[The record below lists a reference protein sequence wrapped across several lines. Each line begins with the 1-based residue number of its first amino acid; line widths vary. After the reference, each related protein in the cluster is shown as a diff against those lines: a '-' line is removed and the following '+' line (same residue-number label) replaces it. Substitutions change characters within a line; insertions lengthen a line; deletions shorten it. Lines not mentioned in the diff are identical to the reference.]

1 MTMLTKQK
9 RKPVIEL
16 FIQKDKLALI
26 WFIIAAVVTAGFWW
40 ERQRLIASFQ
50 QKPQFFVMDANHTYY
65 LPTSIDF
72 EDAKEVHAAQTRL
85 AMEAVFNRNPSGA
98 DNPDRLKRILGKEL
112 YQETNRRLEEET
124 KAFRQK
130 EIHQKVELGAIQIL
144 QVRDDSVLTGV
155 EAQLI
160 RNGVFRNKPF
170 TEVLEVNAQFKFI
183 LNPDMRHN
191 GRFPTVA
198 IAFDYNTRTTTK
210 S

>member
-1 MTMLTKQK
+1 MLASKK
-9 RKPVIEL
+9 RNPVIDL
-16 FIQKDKLALI
+16 FVQKDRLALF
-26 WFIIAAVVTAGFWW
+26 WFLLAVVVTAGFWW
-40 ERQRLIASFQ
+40 ERQRLIATLSK
-50 QKPQFFVMDANHTYY
+50 KPQFFVMDANSTYY
-65 LPTSIDF
+65 LPASMDF
-72 EDAKEVHAAQTRL
+72 EDAKAVHAAQTRL
-85 AMEAVFNRNPSGA
+85 AMEAVFNRNPGGP
-98 DNPDRLKRILGKEL
+98 DNPDRLKRILGIEL
-112 YQETNRRLEEET
+112 YQKTNRRLEEET
-124 KAFRQK
+124 KAFRKK

-155 EAQLI
+155 EGQLI

>member
-1 MTMLTKQK
+1 MSVSKK
-9 RKPVIEL
+9 RKPVIDL
-16 FIQKDKLALI
+16 FIQKDKVAI
-26 WFIIAAVVTAGFWW
+26 FWFVFAVVVTAGFWW
-40 ERQRLIASFQ
+40 ERQKLITSFQ
-50 QKPQFFVMDANHTYY
+50 QKPQFFVMDENSTYY
-65 LPTSIDF
+65 LPAAMDF
-72 EDAKEVHAAQTRL
+72 EDAKDVHAAQTRL
-85 AMEAVFNRNPSGA
+85 AMEAIFNRNPGGPDS
-98 DNPDRLKRILGKEL
+98 PDRLERILGVEL
-112 YQETNRRLEEET
+112 YQKTERRLGDET
-124 KAFRQK
+124 KAFREK

-155 EAQLI
+155 EGQLI

-198 IAFDYNTRTTTK
+198 IAFEYNTRTTSK

>member
-1 MTMLTKQK
+1 MSVSKK
-9 RKPVIEL
+9 RKPVIDL
-16 FIQKDKLALI
+16 FIQKDKVALF
-26 WFIIAAVVTAGFWW
+26 WFFFAIVVTAGFWW
-40 ERQRLIASFQ
+40 ERQKLIASFQ
-50 QKPQFFVMDANHTYY
+50 QKPQFFVMDANSTYY
-65 LPTSIDF
+65 LPAAMDF
-72 EDAKEVHAAQTRL
+72 EDAKDVHAAQTRL
-85 AMEAVFNRNPSGA
+85 AMEAIFNRNPSGP
-98 DNPDRLKRILGKEL
+98 DSPDRLKRILGVEL
-112 YQETNRRLEEET
+112 YQKTERRLAEET
-124 KAFRQK
+124 KAFREK

-155 EAQLI
+155 EGQLI

-198 IAFDYNTRTTTK
+198 IAFDYHTRTTSK

>member
-1 MTMLTKQK
+1 MITKQK

-26 WFIIAAVVTAGFWW
+26 WFVIAAAVTAGFWW

-50 QKPQFFVMDANHTYY
+50 QKPQFFVMDANHT
-65 LPTSIDF
+65 
-72 EDAKEVHAAQTRL
+72 
-85 AMEAVFNRNPSGA
+85 NRNPSGA

>member
-1 MTMLTKQK
+1 MSVSKK
-9 RKPVIEL
+9 RKPVIDL
-16 FIQKDKLALI
+16 FIQKDKVAI
-26 WFIIAAVVTAGFWW
+26 FWFVFAVVVTAGFWW
-40 ERQRLIASFQ
+40 ERQKLIASFQ
-50 QKPQFFVMDANHTYY
+50 QKPQFFVMDENSTYY
-65 LPTSIDF
+65 LPAAMDF
-72 EDAKEVHAAQTRL
+72 EDAKDVHAAQTRL
-85 AMEAVFNRNPSGA
+85 AMEAIFNRNPGGPDS
-98 DNPDRLKRILGKEL
+98 PDRLKRILGIEL
-112 YQETNRRLEEET
+112 YQKTERRLGEET
-124 KAFRQK
+124 KAFREK

-155 EAQLI
+155 EGQLI

-198 IAFDYNTRTTTK
+198 IAFDYNTRTTSK

>member
-1 MTMLTKQK
+1 MSAS
-9 RKPVIEL
+9 RKSKPLIDL
-16 FIQKDKLALI
+16 FVQKDKLALF
-26 WFIIAAVVTAGFWW
+26 WFIFALVVTAMFWW
-40 ERQRLIASFQ
+40 ERQRLVTTLQA
-50 QKPQFFVMDANHTYY
+50 KPQFFVMDANSTYY
-65 LPTSIDF
+65 LPAAMDF
-72 EDAKEVHAAQTRL
+72 EDAKTVHAAQTRL
-85 AMEAVFNRNPSGA
+85 AMEAVFNRNPGGPDS
-98 DNPDRLKRILGKEL
+98 PDRLKRILGIEL
-112 YQETNRRLEEET
+112 YQKINRRLEDET
-124 KAFRQK
+124 KAFRAK

-155 EAQLI
+155 EGQLI

-198 IAFDYNTRTTTK
+198 IAFDYQTRTTTK